1 LSDFFTREPL
11 YCACADLLQLA
22 GAQTSGFVNSA
33 KERTWSTGFA
43 FEAEP
48 VFFRASYLM
57 MFGLISA

>member
-1 LSDFFTREPL
+1 LSDFLIAEPL
-11 YCACADLLQLA
+11 YCDGADLLQLA

-48 VFFRASYLM
+48 VFFRVQ
-57 MFGLISA
+57 FGLISA